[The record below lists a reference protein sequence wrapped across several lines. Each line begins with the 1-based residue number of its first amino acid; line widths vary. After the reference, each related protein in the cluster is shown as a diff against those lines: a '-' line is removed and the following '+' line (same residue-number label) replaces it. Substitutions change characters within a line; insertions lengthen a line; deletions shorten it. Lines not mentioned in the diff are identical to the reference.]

1 MKAVRDDGLV
11 DVDLTA
17 TVDGQTV
24 LAKARAVVRPPG
36 MKIERSMHNEISAA
50 EVYEMS
56 VTKAY
61 QEKKCQDAGALSWDV
76 DVERDGDVAVV
87 RTKRKLPTV
96 GFPSLLRKF
105 VPSGVTSTE
114 TVTWGP
120 AAVGRHPRPREL
132 SVDFHGAPASMK
144 GTVRVVPDGADRRHG
159 GRRRRV
165 QGARPARRRRR
176 SRASPRRSSS
186 T

>member
-1 MKAVRDDGLV
+1 
-11 DVDLTA
+11 
-17 TVDGQTV
+17 
-24 LAKARAVVRPPG
+24 

-56 VTKAY
+56 VTPAY
-61 QEKKCQDAGALSWDV
+61 QEKKCQDAGALSWTV
-76 DVERDGDVAVV
+76 DIDRDGDVAVV

-114 TVTWGP
+114 TVSWGP
-120 AAVGRHPRPREL
+120 LASDGTRTAHL

-144 GTVRVVPDGADRRHG
+144 GTITVLPTSASAATVVVDAEFKAHVPL
-159 GRRRRV
+159 V
-165 QGARPARRRRR
+165 ARKVEGFAAPIILAVIDSEERTAKGWAAGHR
-176 SRASPRRSSS
+176 